1 MHTQSRRSTSQ
12 ASIKI
17 DDECTEGFRH
27 VCGGGA
33 RAHAPQSAARKGMS
47 RLFQRPASATQP
59 SRRGAGQSPSA
70 RPSRAPSPEGRYTRP
85 SASSSTVHIQRLPR
99 RLASCLT
106 QGSLL
111 RTARPEGSQCE
122 AEKVAVRGGKGRS
135 ARRASSQCEAEEVA
149 VRGRRGRSARPKRS
163 QCESEEVAVRGR
175 GDAVRSRGGRTA

>member
-70 RPSRAPSPEGRYTRP
+70 RPSRAPSPEPEGRYTRP

-149 VRGRRGRSARPKRS
+149 VRSRRGRSARPKRS
-163 QCESEEVAVRGR
+163 QCEAGGTQCEAEGVALRR
-175 GDAVRSRGGRTA
+175 K